1 MNCRSSA
8 FTLFA
13 VVGLVAATQAALAG
27 YPTSERV
34 IATATILN
42 TTTNDRSK
50 LKVGKNVQKFIGADG
65 YVTHTQTPHT
75 RPIIIID
82 LP

>member
-13 VVGLVAATQAALAG
+13 VVGLVAATQAVSAG
-27 YPTSERV
+27 NPTSERV

-42 TTTNDRSK
+42 TTTNDRSN
-50 LKVGKNVQKFIGADG
+50 LKVGKNVQKFVGTDG
-65 YVTHTQTPHT
+65 RVTHVQTPLT